1 MQKDVCERSMKLYR
15 KTRPSCGV
23 GRVCGIS
30 IVRHRVLTCARR
42 ASLESIRRSKL
53 LNCDDVLPVF
63 SGYGG
68 TSAKH
73 ATSREAAVAAIR
85 GFRAKATI
93 FEALGNT

>member
-1 MQKDVCERSMKLYR
+1 
-15 KTRPSCGV
+15 
-23 GRVCGIS
+23 
-30 IVRHRVLTCARR
+30 VRNR

-53 LNCDDVLPVF
+53 LSCDEVLSVF
-63 SGYGG
+63 AGYGG
-68 TSAKH
+68 GSGKN